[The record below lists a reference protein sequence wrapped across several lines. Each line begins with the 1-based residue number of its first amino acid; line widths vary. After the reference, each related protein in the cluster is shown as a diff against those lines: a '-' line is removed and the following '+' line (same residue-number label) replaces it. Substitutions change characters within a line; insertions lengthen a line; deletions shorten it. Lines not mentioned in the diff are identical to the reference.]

1 MIKELRVNLLNSIGD
16 VLSNAKSAFA
26 IGRYVYA
33 ISICEKVLAVDS
45 SNIEA
50 MTITGLSYIAIDKV
64 DKAESFFRRV
74 VNAVPENGEFHF
86 MLGNA
91 LFGQQRISEAL
102 QSYAKA
108 ERYGC
113 SDESKKKL
121 YYLMGLINQIQG
133 QPKAALINYKKSLA
147 IQGINVD
154 QADIFLKCTQL
165 CVEEKNFDEAET
177 YAIQIKL
184 IKPEVFKSYELLF
197 QILLQQRK
205 IDEAFTVLEDAEK
218 FCPEM
223 DSASIALY
231 RALLHSVLA
240 EIEQENSMAHYKDAL
255 NVLHSIDLA
264 KQTAEKQLDIILS
277 KAELYLKQND
287 VVRAR
292 EHAEEVT
299 KILCTDDFS
308 DSIDKANFILV
319 ECLRNENKYDDA
331 MSYAVKLKESK
342 NSFYRCHGLYN
353 VAWLIRQQK
362 GEEEAKKP
370 YAEAIAFYRTSTAR
384 NPADM
389 IALSY
394 RIRSYSDIGQKEKA
408 RELCS
413 ILPEEMRKELMRYVE

>member
-1 MIKELRVNLLNSIGD
+1 MQNIQDLLTQAQTAVFVRQYDVAIELCVEVLNIEPKNIQALSIAGLAS
-16 VLSNAKSAFA
+16 LSLGNPDSAEMYCKIA
-26 IGRYVYA
+26 IG
-33 ISICEKVLAVDS
+33 IIP
-45 SNIEA
+45 I
-50 MTITGLSYIAIDKV
+50 
-64 DKAESFFRRV
+64 
-74 VNAVPENGEFHF
+74 NGELHF

-108 ERYGC
+108 EHYGC

-165 CVEEKNFDEAET
+165 CIEAQNFEEAEI

-197 QILLQQRK
+197 QILLQQKK

-218 FCPEM
+218 FCPKI
-223 DSASIALY
+223 DSANIALY

-240 EIEQENSMAHYKDAL
+240 EIELENSKEHYNDAL
-255 NVLHSIDLA
+255 NVLHSIDLT
-264 KQTAEKQLDIILS
+264 KQTAEKQLDILLS
-277 KAELYLKQND
+277 KAELYLKQNN

-292 EHAEEVT
+292 EHAEEAIKVSC
-299 KILCTDDFS
+299 IDNFS
-308 DSIDKANFILV
+308 ENFDKANFILV
-319 ECLRNENKYDDA
+319 ECLKFENNYDDA
-331 MSYAVKLKESK
+331 MLYAVKLKESK
-342 NSFYRCHGLYN
+342 NNFYRCHGLYT
-353 VAWLIRQQK
+353 VAWLIKKQN
-362 GEEEAKKP
+362 GEDEARKP
-370 YAEAIAFYRTSTAR
+370 YAEAIAFYRTSTAK

-389 IALSY
+389 IAFSY

-408 RELCS
+408 QELCS
-413 ILPEEMRKELMRYVE
+413 VLPEEIRKEMIKYIDQVS

>member
-1 MIKELRVNLLNSIGD
+1 METNYKIAYSIGQFVTSLNLCTEALRLD
-16 VLSNAKSAFA
+16 PNKIDAL
-26 IGRYVYA
+26 IYA
-33 ISICEKVLAVDS
+33 
-45 SNIEA
+45 
-50 MTITGLSYIAIDKV
+50 GLSCVALDQAKQ
-64 DKAESFFRRV
+64 AESFFRKASNLSSRD
-74 VNAVPENGEFHF
+74 GELHF

-154 QADIFLKCTQL
+154 QADILLKCTQL
-165 CVEEKNFDEAET
+165 CVEAQNFDEAET

-197 QILLQQRK
+197 QILLQERK
-205 IDEAFTVLEDAEK
+205 IDEAFVVLEDAEK
-218 FCPEM
+218 SCPEI
-223 DSASIALY
+223 DSANIALY

-240 EIEQENSMAHYKDAL
+240 EIEQENSKAHYKDAL
-255 NVLHSIDLA
+255 DVLHSIDLA

-277 KAELYLKQND
+277 KAELCLKQND

-292 EHAEEVT
+292 KYAEEAT
-299 KILCTDDFS
+299 RISCIDNFS
-308 DSIDKANFILV
+308 ESIDKANFILL
-319 ECLRNENKYDDA
+319 ECLKHENKYDDA
-331 MSYAVKLKESK
+331 MPYAVKLKKSK
-342 NSFYRCHGLYN
+342 NSFYRCHGLYTA
-353 VAWLIRQQK
+353 AWLTGKQK
-362 GEEEAKKP
+362 SMDEAKKP
-370 YAEAIAFYRTSTAR
+370 YAEAIAFYRTCTAR

-389 IALSY
+389 IAFSY

-408 RELCS
+408 QELCS
-413 ILPEEMRKELMRYVE
+413 ILPEEMQEALMKYIEQNS

>member
-1 MIKELRVNLLNSIGD
+1 MNSLDSIGD

-33 ISICEKVLAVDS
+33 ISICEKILAVDS

-50 MTITGLSYIAIDKV
+50 MIIAGLSYIAVDKV
-64 DKAESFFRRV
+64 NKAESVFRKI
-74 VNAVPENGEFHF
+74 VNIAPQNGEFHF

-133 QPKAALINYKKSLA
+133 QPKAALINYKKSLS
-147 IQGINVD
+147 IQGVNVD

-165 CVEEKNFDEAET
+165 CVETQNFEEAET

-205 IDEAFTVLEDAEK
+205 IDEAFAVLEDAEK
-218 FCPEM
+218 SCPET
-223 DSASIALY
+223 DSANIALY

-240 EIEQENSMAHYKDAL
+240 EIKPENSKKHYQDAL
-255 NVLHSIDLA
+255 NILHSIDLA
-264 KQTAEKQLDIILS
+264 KQTAEKQLEIILS

-287 VVRAR
+287 IIRAR
-292 EHAEEVT
+292 EYAEEAT
-299 KILCTDDFS
+299 KILCINNFS
-308 DSIDKANFILV
+308 ESVDKANFIIL
-319 ECLRNENKYDDA
+319 ECLKNENKFSDA
-331 MSYAVKLKESK
+331 VPYAVKLKESK
-342 NSFYRCHGLYN
+342 NGFYRCHGFYT
-353 VAWLIRQQK
+353 VAWLIKQQK
-362 GEEEAKKP
+362 GEDEAIKP
-370 YAEAIAFYRTSTAR
+370 YTEAIAFYRTSTAR

-389 IALSY
+389 IAFSY
-394 RIRSYSDIGQKEKA
+394 RIRAYSDIGQKEKA

-413 ILPEEMRKELMRYVE
+413 ILPEKIRKEMMKYVE

>member
-1 MIKELRVNLLNSIGD
+1 METNYKTTYSIGQFAKSLDLCVETLRLEPNKIDALVFAGLSCIALDQAKQAEKYFRKGINLLP
-16 VLSNAKSAFA
+16 K
-26 IGRYVYA
+26 
-33 ISICEKVLAVDS
+33 
-45 SNIEA
+45 
-50 MTITGLSYIAIDKV
+50 
-64 DKAESFFRRV
+64 
-74 VNAVPENGEFHF
+74 NGELHF

-154 QADIFLKCTQL
+154 QADIFLKCIQL
-165 CVEEKNFDEAET
+165 CVEAKNFDEAET

-184 IKPEVFKSYELLF
+184 IKPETFKSYELLF
-197 QILLQQRK
+197 QILLQQQK

-218 FCPEM
+218 SCPEI

-255 NVLHSIDLA
+255 NVLHSVDLA
-264 KQTAEKQLDIILS
+264 KQTVEKQLDIILS
-277 KAELYLKQND
+277 KAELYLKQSD
-287 VVRAR
+287 VVKAR
-292 EHAEEVT
+292 EYAEEAT
-299 KILCTDDFS
+299 RILRIDNFS
-308 DSIDKANFILV
+308 ESIDKANFILV
-319 ECLRNENKYDDA
+319 ECLKHENKYVDA
-331 MSYAVKLKESK
+331 MPYAVKLKKSK
-342 NSFYRCHGLYN
+342 NSFYRCHGLYT

-370 YAEAIAFYRTSTAR
+370 YAEAISFYRTSIAR

-394 RIRSYSDIGQKEKA
+394 RIRSYSDVGQKDKA

-413 ILPEEMRKELMRYVE
+413 ILPEGIRKELLRYVEQVS

>member
-1 MIKELRVNLLNSIGD
+1 MDSIGD

-33 ISICEKVLAVDS
+33 ISTCEKVLAVDTN
-45 SNIEA
+45 NIEA
-50 MTITGLSYIAIDKV
+50 MTIAGLSYIAIDKV
-64 DKAESFFRRV
+64 DKAEGFFRRV

-133 QPKAALINYKKSLA
+133 QHKAALVNYKKSLA
-147 IQGINVD
+147 IQGVNVD
-154 QADIFLKCTQL
+154 QADILLKCTQL
-165 CVEEKNFDEAET
+165 CVEAQNFEEAET

-184 IKPEVFKSYELLF
+184 MKPESFKSYELLF

-205 IDEAFTVLEDAEK
+205 IDEAFAVLEDAEK
-218 FCPEM
+218 SCPEI
-223 DSASIALY
+223 DSANIALY

-240 EIEQENSMAHYKDAL
+240 EIEQENSKEHYKDAL
-255 NVLHSIDLA
+255 NVLNSIDLA
-264 KQTAEKQLDIILS
+264 KQTTEKQLDIILS

-287 VVRAR
+287 GVRAR
-292 EHAEEVT
+292 EHAEEAT
-299 KILCTDDFS
+299 KFLYVDNLAESF
-308 DSIDKANFILV
+308 DKANFILV
-319 ECLRNENKYDDA
+319 ECLKNENKYDDA
-331 MSYAVKLKESK
+331 MPYAIKLKKSK
-342 NSFYRCHGLYN
+342 NSFYRCHGLYT
-353 VAWLIRQQK
+353 VAWLIKQQK
-362 GEEEAKKP
+362 GIDEARKP

-389 IALSY
+389 IAFSY

-413 ILPEEMRKELMRYVE
+413 ILPEEMRKEMMKYVEQDS

>member
-1 MIKELRVNLLNSIGD
+1 MKNIQDLLTQAQTAVLVGQYDVAIELCVEALNIEPKNIQALSIAGLAS
-16 VLSNAKSAFA
+16 LSLGNPDSAEMYCSIA
-26 IGRYVYA
+26 IGVA
-33 ISICEKVLAVDS
+33 PI
-45 SNIEA
+45 
-50 MTITGLSYIAIDKV
+50 
-64 DKAESFFRRV
+64 
-74 VNAVPENGEFHF
+74 NGELHF

-133 QPKAALINYKKSLA
+133 QPKAALINYKKSLT

-165 CVEEKNFDEAET
+165 CVEAQNFDEAET
-177 YAIQIKL
+177 YAVQIKL

-205 IDEAFTVLEDAEK
+205 IDEAFGVLEDAEK
-218 FCPEM
+218 FCPEI
-223 DSASIALY
+223 DSANIALY

-240 EIEQENSMAHYKDAL
+240 EIEQENSEVHYKDAL
-255 NVLHSIDLA
+255 DVLHSIDLA
-264 KQTAEKQLDIILS
+264 KQTVEKQLDIILS

-287 VVRAR
+287 IVRAR
-292 EHAEEVT
+292 ELAEEAT
-299 KILCTDDFS
+299 RILCIDNFS
-308 DSIDKANFILV
+308 ESFDKANFILV
-319 ECLRNENKYDDA
+319 ECLKIEKKYDDA

-342 NSFYRCHGLYN
+342 NSFYRCHGLYTI
-353 VAWLIRQQK
+353 AWLIKQQK
-362 GEEEAKKP
+362 GKDEARKP
-370 YAEAIAFYRTSTAR
+370 YAEAIAFYRTSTTQ

-389 IALSY
+389 IAFSY

-408 RELCS
+408 QELCS
-413 ILPEEMRKELMRYVE
+413 ILPQEMQKEMMKYIEQSH

>member
-1 MIKELRVNLLNSIGD
+1 MGDFQDLLTHAQTA
-16 VLSNAKSAFA
+16 VLSGQYDIA
-26 IGRYVYA
+26 IELCV
-33 ISICEKVLAVDS
+33 KVL
-45 SNIEA
+45 NIESKNIQA
-50 MTITGLSYIAIDKV
+50 LTIAGMASLALSNPDSAEVYCSRAIEV
-64 DKAESFFRRV
+64 A
-74 VNAVPENGEFHF
+74 PINGELYF

-91 LFGQQRISEAL
+91 FFGQQRISEAL

-113 SDESKKKL
+113 SDETKKKL
-121 YYLMGLINQIQG
+121 YYLMGVINQIQG

-147 IQGINVD
+147 IPGINVD

-165 CVEEKNFDEAET
+165 CVEAKKFDEAEN

-184 IKPEVFKSYELLF
+184 IKPEAFKSYGLLF

-205 IDEAFTVLEDAEK
+205 TDEAFAVLEDAEK
-218 FCPEM
+218 FCPEI
-223 DSASIALY
+223 DSANIALY

-240 EIEQENSMAHYKDAL
+240 EIEQENCKVHYEEAL
-255 NVLHSIDLA
+255 NVLHDIDLT

-292 EHAEEVT
+292 EQAEEAT
-299 KILCTDDFS
+299 RILCIDDKFS
-308 DSIDKANFILV
+308 ESIDKANFILV
-319 ECLRNENKYDDA
+319 ECLKSENKYDDA
-331 MSYAVKLKESK
+331 MNYAVELKKSK
-342 NSFYRCHGLYN
+342 NGFYRCHGLYN
-353 VAWLIRQQK
+353 VAWLIRRQK

-370 YAEAIAFYRTSTAR
+370 YAEAISFYRIRTAQ

-408 RELCS
+408 TELCS
-413 ILPEEMRKELMRYVE
+413 ILPEEMRKELMRYIEQVS

>member
-1 MIKELRVNLLNSIGD
+1 MQDIRDLLTQAQTA
-16 VLSNAKSAFA
+16 VLSEQYDVAIELCVKVLNIESKNIQALTIAGMASLALNNPDSAEMYCSMA
-26 IGRYVYA
+26 IGVTP
-33 ISICEKVLAVDS
+33 I
-45 SNIEA
+45 
-50 MTITGLSYIAIDKV
+50 
-64 DKAESFFRRV
+64 
-74 VNAVPENGEFHF
+74 NGELHF

-121 YYLMGLINQIQG
+121 YYLMGLINQMQG
-133 QPKAALINYKKSLA
+133 KPKAALINYKKSLA

-165 CVEEKNFDEAET
+165 CVEAKNFDEAET

-184 IKPEVFKSYELLF
+184 IKPDAFKSYELLF

-205 IDEAFTVLEDAEK
+205 IDRAFTVLEDAEK
-218 FCPEM
+218 FCPEV
-223 DSASIALY
+223 DSANIALY

-240 EIEQENSMAHYKDAL
+240 EIEKENSKAHYKDAL
-255 NVLHSIDLA
+255 NVLHGIDLA
-264 KQTAEKQLDIILS
+264 KQPAEKQLDIILS

-287 VVRAR
+287 ILKA
-292 EHAEEVT
+292 HKFAEEAT
-299 KILCTDDFS
+299 RFSYTDNLSESF
-308 DSIDKANFILV
+308 DKANFILL
-319 ECLRNENKYDDA
+319 ECLKNENKFSDA
-331 MSYAVKLKESK
+331 MPYAVKLKKSK
-342 NSFYRCHGLYN
+342 NGFYRCHGLYS

-362 GEEEAKKP
+362 GEDEAKMP
-370 YAEAIAFYRTSTAR
+370 YADAIAFYRTSTAR

-389 IALSY
+389 IAFSY

-413 ILPEEMRKELMRYVE
+413 VLPEEMRKELMRYVEQDS